1 MKALQLIVALAF
13 LVIIH
18 EFGHFILARIFGIK
32 VEKFYMFF
40 NPGFSLFKWKPGQHV
55 GSGNAIKFATP
66 EARAE
71 YEEDQRLDKA
81 ETEYSD
87 AYKAAK
93 KSDDPA
99 AQSRLNVAKAEL
111 DKCIAARTAR
121 YDAEYE
127 QEKKESRWKR
137 FWGHTVYG
145 IGWLPLGGYC
155 KIAGMIDESMDTAQM
170 TQEPR
175 EWEFRSKAA
184 WKRLLVMIG
193 GVLFNFILAIVI
205 YAGIAYHWGDR
216 YIPFTDAY
224 EGFDFVPS
232 AQEAGFRNG
241 DIPLTADGH
250 ALDASE
256 SDCLYRL
263 ASAKTVTVLRN
274 HADTV
279 TITLPDNFLLKLNE
293 DKGLMSLRVPVVV
306 DRLVSGGAAAKAG
319 LEEGDRIL
327 AVDTISTPSFTEL
340 SPALLQYKD
349 KTVDITVERDG
360 KPLTLSATPD
370 SYGKLGF
377 QLRQPVDIYPT
388 VTQQYS
394 LIQSFPR
401 GWEIGT
407 STLTSYVSSLKQVF
421 TREGAQ
427 SLGGFGAIGNMFPDK
442 WNWLSFWQITAFLSV
457 VLAFMNIIPIP
468 GLDGGHVLFLL
479 YEIITRRKPSENFLI
494 GAQYVGMAFLLLL
507 LVYANGNDL
516 FKAFFK

>member
-1 MKALQLIVALAF
+1 
-13 LVIIH
+13 
-18 EFGHFILARIFGIK
+18 
-32 VEKFYMFF
+32 
-40 NPGFSLFKWKPGQHV
+40 
-55 GSGNAIKFATP
+55 
-66 EARAE
+66 
-71 YEEDQRLDKA
+71 
-81 ETEYSD
+81 
-87 AYKAAK
+87 
-93 KSDDPA
+93 
-99 AQSRLNVAKAEL
+99 
-111 DKCIAARTAR
+111 
-121 YDAEYE
+121 
-127 QEKKESRWKR
+127 
-137 FWGHTVYG
+137 
-145 IGWLPLGGYC
+145 
-155 KIAGMIDESMDTAQM
+155 
-170 TQEPR
+170 
-175 EWEFRSKAA
+175 
-184 WKRLLVMIG
+184 
-193 GVLFNFILAIVI
+193 
-205 YAGIAYHWGDR
+205 
-216 YIPFTDAY
+216 
-224 EGFDFVPS
+224 
-232 AQEAGFRNG
+232 
-241 DIPLTADGH
+241 
-250 ALDASE
+250 
-256 SDCLYRL
+256 
-263 ASAKTVTVLRN
+263 
-274 HADTV
+274 
-279 TITLPDNFLLKLNE
+279 
-293 DKGLMSLRVPVVV
+293 
-306 DRLVSGGAAAKAG
+306 
-319 LEEGDRIL
+319 
-327 AVDTISTPSFTEL
+327 
-340 SPALLQYKD
+340 YKD